1 MSLRLRLLILLGTG
15 LCLVWLLAAVWLARD
30 LDRELGKTL
39 DQRLAASARMVASLV
54 EQTPESAWSDLDG
67 PVLSASTAEGIACRI
82 STLEGTVIARTA
94 NAGDGSASAPPAGF
108 AYRTVDGTR
117 WRTFTHRTD
126 DIVITTS
133 DRVDTR
139 RQLIEDVLLVAALP
153 FLIALV
159 ANGGALLWGVR
170 RGLAPLEALRRAVGS
185 REPGSLSPVDTQR
198 LPAELTPLGRTLNDL
213 LERMDSALRRER
225 RFTDDAAHEL
235 RTPVAAIKTNLDVA
249 RRSQGERADI
259 ALGHAAEST
268 DRLAATIDQLL
279 TLARLDS
286 ERLSATSERATS
298 AEVVERV
305 KASLSH
311 EDRARFTV
319 QCDAAQ
325 ETIAAPVELLSVAVG
340 NAVSNAFRH
349 TESGTPVML
358 ETRRIGNTV
367 HFEIS
372 DTGRG
377 VAPETLD
384 RLTERFWRN
393 GTASGSGLGLAIAA
407 AIAERF
413 GGAIDIANRTPHG
426 LLVRLDFPVVT
437 R

>member
-1 MSLRLRLLILLGTG
+1 MSLRLRLLLLLGTG
-15 LCLVWLLAAVWLARD
+15 VCIVWLLAAVWLARD

-67 PVLSASTAEGIACRI
+67 PVLSAPAAEGIACRI
-82 STLEGTVIARTA
+82 STLEGTVIAHTA
-94 NAGDGSASAPPAGF
+94 NAGDGSASAPAAGF
-108 AYRTVDGTR
+108 AYQTEDGTR

-126 DIVITTS
+126 DLVITTS
-133 DRVDTR
+133 DRVDMR
-139 RQLIEDVLLVAALP
+139 RQLIENVLLVAAIP
-153 FLIALV
+153 FLIALI
-159 ANGGALLWGVR
+159 ANGGALLWGIR

-185 REPGSLSPVDTQR
+185 REPDSLSPVDTQR

-213 LERMDSALRRER
+213 LKRMDSALRRER

-235 RTPVAAIKTNLDVA
+235 RTPVASIKTNLDVA
-249 RRSQGERADI
+249 RRSEGERADV
-259 ALGHAAEST
+259 ALGHAVEST

-298 AEVVERV
+298 AEVIERING
-305 KASLSH
+305 SLSR
-311 EDRARFTV
+311 EDRARLTV
-319 QCDAAQ
+319 RGDASQ

-340 NAVSNAFRH
+340 NAVTNALRH
-349 TESGTPVML
+349 TKPGTPVML
-358 ETRRIGNTV
+358 ETRQIGNAV
-367 HFEIS
+367 RFEVD
-372 DTGRG
+372 DTGPG
-377 VAPETLD
+377 VAPEDLD

-393 GTASGSGLGLAIAA
+393 GVAGGSGLGLAIAA

-413 GGAIDIANRTPHG
+413 EGAIDITNRTPHG
-426 LLVRLDFPVVT
+426 LRVRLSFPIVT
-437 R
+437 G